1 MTVAALHRREAG
13 SDFETSVFRF
23 LFFVTV
29 NFGPVRSFPP
39 VKDRGRKIKT
49 SGTVG
54 QRTGQWVP

>member
-39 VKDRGRKIKT
+39 VKDRGPKIKT
-49 SGTVG
+49 SGTEDRTVG
-54 QRTGQWVP
+54 TVTL

>member
-1 MTVAALHRREAG
+1 MTVAALHWEAG

-39 VKDRGRKIKT
+39 EKDWTKIKI
-49 SGTVG
+49 TVG
-54 QRTGQWVP
+54 QTDRTVGTVTS